1 MPYLYVPGIISMT
14 FLFHPI
20 MWSPRVIRPL
30 EIGVGLKLVP
40 VSDRGKWL
48 RRALDGAGPTYVK
61 AGQFISNRPDIFGK
75 ELSKELAPLR
85 DNVTPFD
92 FEQVR
97 DKVPREITEIN
108 PKPFASA
115 SIAQVHRAKL
125 KHKDVVLKIKRP
137 GIEAQIKEDLD
148 LIRNGTRL
156 LSLIPNFGMDA
167 VMPWLD
173 EFERG
178 LIAELDFRKE
188 VKNISY
194 FREMYRDREDIKI
207 PRPYSR
213 LSTDS
218 VIVMDWT
225 PSNPIKRP
233 FKAERLINMFL
244 DQLLYE
250 GVIHGD
256 LHTGNLG
263 ISGTEKD
270 SPLVLYDFGN
280 IIKISNEYKTAIRDF
295 VYGVQTKNL
304 DTVMDNMTKM
314 GMVVRD
320 SEVTRIFIRQYF
332 EYLDTLD
339 LRSFT
344 VNSPEIRAKA
354 SKVPVELDPTT
365 LVILRTYSLLEGL
378 AKELDPQFSYQSI
391 ITKNVETLFLDIEY
405 IIYRIEKD
413 SRLGSTDP
421 QN

>member
-1 MPYLYVPGIISMT
+1 
-14 FLFHPI
+14 
-20 MWSPRVIRPL
+20 MWSPRVVRPL

-40 VSDRGKWL
+40 AADRGKWL

-75 ELSKELAPLR
+75 EFSRELAPLR

-97 DKVPREITEIN
+97 NQVPKEVSDVN
-108 PKPFASA
+108 PVPFASA

-125 KHKDVVLKIKRP
+125 KNKDVVLKIKRP

-148 LIRNGTRL
+148 LIRSGTSL
-156 LSLIPNFGMDA
+156 LNLIPNFGMDA

-178 LIAELDFRKE
+178 LVAELDFRKE

-194 FREMYRDREDIKI
+194 FRDMYRDRKDIII

-213 LSTDS
+213 LSS
-218 VIVMDWT
+218 NNVIVMDWT
-225 PSNPIKRP
+225 PSKPITAP

-244 DQLLYE
+244 EQLLYE

-263 ISGTEKD
+263 ISSEGGKTFP
-270 SPLVLYDFGN
+270 PLVLYDFGN
-280 IIKISNEYKTAIRDF
+280 IIRVTDKYKTAIRDF

-320 SEVTRIFIRQYF
+320 REVTRIFVKQYF
-332 EYLDTLD
+332 DYLDTLD
-339 LRSFT
+339 LSSFT
-344 VNSPEIRAKA
+344 INSPEIRAKA

-378 AKELDPQFSYQSI
+378 AKELDPQFSYEKI
-391 ITKNVETLFLDIEY
+391 ITKNIETLFLDIEY
-405 IIYRIEKD
+405 IMYRIEKD
-413 SRLGSTDP
+413 SRLGSTG
-421 QN
+421 QRN

>member
-1 MPYLYVPGIISMT
+1 
-14 FLFHPI
+14 
-20 MWSPRVIRPL
+20 MWSPRVVRPL

-40 VSDRGKWL
+40 PADRGKWL
-48 RRALDGAGPTYVK
+48 RRALDGAGPTYIK

-75 ELSKELAPLR
+75 ELSRELAPLR

-97 DKVPREITEIN
+97 DQVPKEVSDVN
-108 PKPFASA
+108 PVPFASA

-125 KHKDVVLKIKRP
+125 KNKDVVLKIKRP

-148 LIRNGTRL
+148 LIRGGTSL
-156 LSLIPNFGMDA
+156 LNLIPNFGMEA
-167 VMPWLD
+167 VAPWLD

-194 FREMYRDREDIKI
+194 FRDMYRDRDDIII

-213 LSTDS
+213 LSS
-218 VIVMDWT
+218 NNVIVMDWT
-225 PSNPIKRP
+225 PSKPITAP

-244 DQLLYE
+244 EQLLYE

-263 ISGTEKD
+263 ISGAGKN

-280 IIKISNEYKTAIRDF
+280 IIRVTDKYKTAIRDF

-320 SEVTRIFIRQYF
+320 REVTRIFVKQYF
-332 EYLDTLD
+332 DYLDTLD

-378 AKELDPQFSYQSI
+378 AKELDPQFSYEKI
-391 ITKNVETLFLDIEY
+391 ITKNIETLFLDIEFLLY
-405 IIYRIEKD
+405 KITKD
-413 SRLGSTDP
+413 VDTISR
-421 QN
+421 

>member
-1 MPYLYVPGIISMT
+1 
-14 FLFHPI
+14 
-20 MWSPRVIRPL
+20 MWSPRVVRPL

-40 VSDRGKWL
+40 AADRGKWL

-75 ELSKELAPLR
+75 EFSRELAPLR

-97 DKVPREITEIN
+97 NQVPREISDVN
-108 PKPFASA
+108 PVPFASA

-125 KHKDVVLKIKRP
+125 KNKDVVLKIKRP

-148 LIRNGTRL
+148 LIRSGTSL
-156 LSLIPNFGMDA
+156 LNLIPNFGMDA

-178 LIAELDFRKE
+178 LVAELDFRKE

-194 FREMYRDREDIKI
+194 FRDMYRDRKDIII

-213 LSTDS
+213 LSS
-218 VIVMDWT
+218 NNVIVMDWT
-225 PSNPIKRP
+225 PSKPITAP

-244 DQLLYE
+244 EQLLYE

-263 ISGTEKD
+263 ISSEGGKVFP
-270 SPLVLYDFGN
+270 PLVLYDFGN
-280 IIKISNEYKTAIRDF
+280 IIRVTDKYKTAIRDF

-320 SEVTRIFIRQYF
+320 REVTRIFVKQYF
-332 EYLDTLD
+332 DYLDTLD
-339 LRSFT
+339 LSSFT
-344 VNSPEIRAKA
+344 INSPEIRAKA

-378 AKELDPQFSYQSI
+378 AKELDPQFSYEKI
-391 ITKNVETLFLDIEY
+391 ITKNIETLFLDIEY
-405 IIYRIEKD
+405 IMYRIEKD
-413 SRLGSTDP
+413 SRLGSTG
-421 QN
+421 QRN

>member
-1 MPYLYVPGIISMT
+1 
-14 FLFHPI
+14 
-20 MWSPRVIRPL
+20 MWSPRVVRPL

-40 VSDRGKWL
+40 AADRGKWL

-75 ELSKELAPLR
+75 EFSRELAPLR

-97 DKVPREITEIN
+97 NQVPKEVSDVN
-108 PKPFASA
+108 PVPFASA

-125 KHKDVVLKIKRP
+125 KNKDVVLKIKRP

-148 LIRNGTRL
+148 LIRGGTSL
-156 LSLIPNFGMDA
+156 LNLIPNFGMDA

-178 LIAELDFRKE
+178 LVAELDFRKE

-194 FREMYRDREDIKI
+194 FRDMYRDRKDIII

-213 LSTDS
+213 LSS
-218 VIVMDWT
+218 NNVIVMDWT
-225 PSNPIKRP
+225 PSKPITAP

-244 DQLLYE
+244 EQLLYE

-263 ISGTEKD
+263 ISSGESS

-280 IIKISNEYKTAIRDF
+280 IIRVTDKYKTAIRDF

-320 SEVTRIFIRQYF
+320 REVTRIFVKQYF
-332 EYLDTLD
+332 DYLDTLD
-339 LRSFT
+339 LSSFT
-344 VNSPEIRAKA
+344 INSPEIRAKA

-378 AKELDPQFSYQSI
+378 AKELDPQFSYEKI
-391 ITKNVETLFLDIEY
+391 ITKNIETLFLDIEY
-405 IIYRIEKD
+405 IMYRIEKD
-413 SRLGSTDP
+413 SSLGSTGP

>member
-1 MPYLYVPGIISMT
+1 
-14 FLFHPI
+14 
-20 MWSPRVIRPL
+20 MWSPRVVRPL

-40 VSDRGKWL
+40 PADRGKWL
-48 RRALDGAGPTYVK
+48 RRALDGAGPTYIK

-75 ELSKELAPLR
+75 ELSRELAPLR

-97 DKVPREITEIN
+97 DQVPKEVSDVN
-108 PKPFASA
+108 PVPFASA

-125 KHKDVVLKIKRP
+125 KNKDVVLKIKRP

-148 LIRNGTRL
+148 LIRGGTSL
-156 LSLIPNFGMDA
+156 LNLIPNFGMEA
-167 VMPWLD
+167 VAPWLD

-194 FREMYRDREDIKI
+194 FRDMYRDRDDIII

-213 LSTDS
+213 LSS
-218 VIVMDWT
+218 NNVIVMDWT
-225 PSNPIKRP
+225 PSKPITAP

-244 DQLLYE
+244 EQLLYE

-263 ISGTEKD
+263 LS
-270 SPLVLYDFGN
+270 SSSLVLYDFGN
-280 IIKISNEYKTAIRDF
+280 IIRVTDKYKTAIRDF

-320 SEVTRIFIRQYF
+320 REVTRIFVKQYF

-378 AKELDPQFSYQSI
+378 AKELDPQFSYEKI
-391 ITKNVETLFLDIEY
+391 ITKNIETLFLDLEY
-405 IIYRIEKD
+405 IMYRIEKD
-413 SRLGSTDP
+413 SRPGSTGP
-421 QN
+421 RN

>member
-1 MPYLYVPGIISMT
+1 ML
-14 FLFHPI
+14 
-20 MWSPRVIRPL
+20 WSPRIIRPL
-30 EIGVGLKLVP
+30 EIGVGLKVIP
-40 VSDRGKWL
+40 ASDRGRWL
-48 RRALDGAGPTYVK
+48 RQALDGAGPTYIKV
-61 AGQFISNRPDIFGK
+61 GQFISNRPDIFGK
-75 ELSKELAPLR
+75 ELSRELAPLR
-85 DNVTPFD
+85 DNVTAFD

-97 DKVPREITEIN
+97 DKIPCEITDVN

-125 KHKDVVLKIKRP
+125 KSKDVVLKIKRP
-137 GIEAQIKEDLD
+137 DIEAQIKEDLD

-156 LSLIPNFGMDA
+156 LSLIPNFGMEA
-167 VMPWLD
+167 VTPWLD

-178 LIAELDFRKE
+178 LLAELDFRKE
-188 VKNISY
+188 VQNISF
-194 FREMYRDREDIKI
+194 FRDMYRDRDDIII

-225 PSNPIKRP
+225 PSTPIKRP

-256 LHTGNLG
+256 LHTGNMG
-263 ISGTEKD
+263 IS
-270 SPLVLYDFGN
+270 SSSLVLYDFGN
-280 IIKISNEYKTAIRDF
+280 IIKVSNQYKTAIRDF

-314 GMVVRD
+314 GMIVRD
-320 SEVTRIFIRQYF
+320 REVTRIFVRQYF
-332 EYLDTLD
+332 DYLDTLD

-391 ITKNVETLFLDIEY
+391 ITKNIETLFLDIEY

-421 QN
+421 RN